1 MSDSK
6 WQQYDI
12 EVKLM
17 NILRE
22 TPDEAGGHHFGRP
35 FLTAYQIAIEFAQRH
50 PEVVTALGHPVGG
63 QGIGVHYS
71 LASYLAQQLSVRIR
85 DGLIPVEGGFLS
97 NKHLHAIAFDHN
109 DELII
114 SSLTN
119 TQFTLSMYR
128 LREA

>member
-1 MSDSK
+1 MSESK

-12 EVKLM
+12 EAKLIS
-17 NILRE
+17 ILSE
-22 TPDEAGGHHFGRP
+22 LPEDAKGHHFERP

-50 PEVVTALGHPVGG
+50 PEVAAALGHPVGG
-63 QGIGVHYS
+63 EGIGVRFS
-71 LASYLAQQLSVRIR
+71 LATYLAQQLSIRIR

-97 NKHLHAIAFDHN
+97 NKHLHAITFDHN
-109 DELII
+109 DELIT

-119 TQFTLSMYR
+119 TQYTLSMYR